1 MFGGKTELNK
11 NQNLLGSSYAF
22 FCEKYSNP
30 FSFQTPTVDGAASNG
45 DGDAASDAAKG
56 EPEGDSL
63 AQYME
68 EEFLST
74 RNTFDA
80 GRRLDHF
87 NQPRDDLVERPNGDT
102 VRYK

>member
-1 MFGGKTELNK
+1 
-11 NQNLLGSSYAF
+11 
-22 FCEKYSNP
+22 
-30 FSFQTPTVDGAASNG
+30 
-45 DGDAASDAAKG
+45 
-56 EPEGDSL
+56 
-63 AQYME
+63 ME